1 MTIGDKNIGIQEIP
15 SLDQYVTAVDVLLGK
30 NNLEEGIV
38 IATLYKGYG
47 AEAIK
52 VDDAAIDISK
62 LSSSGQMVHLE
73 LVYRWNK
80 SIKRNLII

>member
-1 MTIGDKNIGIQEIP
+1 M
-15 SLDQYVTAVDVLLGK
+15 LGK

-73 LVYRWNK
+73 FSFIVGTSR
-80 SIKRNLII
+80 